1 MKIPFSPPDIGEE
14 EIAQVVDTLRSG
26 WITTG
31 PKTKELERQVAQ
43 FCRTNRAVCLNSA
56 TAALELTLHQL
67 GIGEGDEVITC
78 AYTYTASASVACHV
92 GAKLVLVDCQK
103 DGYEMDYDALERAI
117 TPRTKAALQAAAQ
130 KGVCIVLASGRPT
143 VGIEPLAKELE
154 LEKYGGCILSY
165 NGGKIIDCK
174 TCETLVQYAFPAQL
188 IEPVCT
194 FSRYWN
200 VVPLTYDRNG
210 IVTED
215 PASPYVQEEARIN
228 RIPVRQVENLPA
240 EVTYPINKLLLTG
253 DPADMPHVEELM
265 QQEFAG
271 KLSICRSQPF
281 FIETMPLGVGKD
293 TSLEILLRAKGLTP
307 ANLMACGDGWN
318 DLPMIR
324 LAGLG
329 VAMGNAQAPVK
340 AAADWLTADNDHDG
354 VGLAVEKFIL
364 EES

>member
-1 MKIPFSPPDIGEE
+1 MQYKVLALDLDG
-14 EIAQVVDTLRSG
+14 TL
-26 WITTG
+26 
-31 PKTKELERQVAQ
+31 
-43 FCRTNRAVCLNSA
+43 TNTEKV
-56 TAALELTLHQL
+56 
-67 GIGEGDEVITC
+67 
-78 AYTYTASASVACHV
+78 
-92 GAKLVLVDCQK
+92 
-103 DGYEMDYDALERAI
+103 I
-117 TPRTKAALQAAAQ
+117 TPRTKAALQEAARR
-130 KGVCIVLASGRPT
+130 GVCIVLASGRPT

-174 TCETLVQYAFPAQL
+174 TGETFVQYAFPADL

-215 PASPYVQEEARIN
+215 PASPYVQEEAR
-228 RIPVRQVENLPA
+228 
-240 EVTYPINKLLLTG
+240 INKLLLTG

-354 VGLAVEKFIL
+354 VGLVVEKFIL
-364 EES
+364 EEN

>member
-1 MKIPFSPPDIGEE
+1 MQYKILALDLDG
-14 EIAQVVDTLRSG
+14 TL
-26 WITTG
+26 
-31 PKTKELERQVAQ
+31 
-43 FCRTNRAVCLNSA
+43 TN
-56 TAALELTLHQL
+56 TDK
-67 GIGEGDEVITC
+67 I
-78 AYTYTASASVACHV
+78 
-92 GAKLVLVDCQK
+92 
-103 DGYEMDYDALERAI
+103 I

-174 TCETLVQYAFPAQL
+174 TGETLVQYAFPADL

-265 QQEFAG
+265 QQELKHCSDQIASTDLSLSTLKELILTPNADPDANSNTSAG
-271 KLSICRSQPF
+271 AEKPVASDCRG
-281 FIETMPLGVGKD
+281 IPLG
-293 TSLEILLRAKGLTP
+293 
-307 ANLMACGDGWN
+307 
-318 DLPMIR
+318 
-324 LAGLG
+324 
-329 VAMGNAQAPVK
+329 
-340 AAADWLTADNDHDG
+340 
-354 VGLAVEKFIL
+354 
-364 EES
+364 